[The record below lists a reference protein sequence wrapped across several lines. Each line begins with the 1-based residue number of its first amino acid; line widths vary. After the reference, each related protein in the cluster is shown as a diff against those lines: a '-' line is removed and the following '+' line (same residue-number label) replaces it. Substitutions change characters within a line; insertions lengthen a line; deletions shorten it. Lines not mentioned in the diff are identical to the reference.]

1 MSIVK
6 RSKIA
11 ANDRAVPRKR
21 RRDMNNIRPTRSLL
35 NAALL
40 RKVAVVFPVLL
51 FHRVVHMPATFV
63 EVIEKMA
70 FFE

>member
-1 MSIVK
+1 MNSI
-6 RSKIA
+6 RS
-11 ANDRAVPRKR
+11 
-21 RRDMNNIRPTRSLL
+21 TRSLL

-40 RKVAVVFPVLL
+40 RKVVVVFPVLL
-51 FHRVVHMPATFV
+51 FHRVAHMPATFA